1 MPLWFIVDS
10 VKTNMNRYQM
20 NLRLASC
27 VHQYMPN
34 MRAAWPPRR
43 PGRTL
48 RRLRLCVLPWLPS
61 ASRSRV
67 LEAGRS
73 ERRPA
78 TRECGAKGHPVH
90 GPALPAGFL
99 RVWNNPEWIGFL
111 RIAAGLNNRWV
122 GLVQTVW
129 PVYMGSL
136 HCFAINPAF
145 IIKHR
150 VCFTE

>member
-1 MPLWFIVDS
+1 MTDS

-20 NLRLASC
+20 NLRLAAC

-90 GPALPAGFL
+90 GPALPVSSGFATQASRYVAG
-99 RVWNNPEWIGFL
+99 PEWVGFQRL
-111 RIAAGLNNRWV
+111 L
-122 GLVQTVW
+122 
-129 PVYMGSL
+129 PD
-136 HCFAINPAF
+136 
-145 IIKHR
+145 
-150 VCFTE
+150 